1 MTIRS
6 LRYIGLLLG
15 LLIFAASCTSKSS
28 TDEPTT
34 PTNSN
39 DNAHEPRLR
48 VISSFGI
55 VTNIAEEIG
64 QEFVEVH
71 NLVPVGTDPH
81 DYAPRANDVK
91 FMSDADLLLYNGL
104 NLEGGSDGW
113 LAKLADTTGKPDL
126 LRVAAAEDVKPLY
139 ISDQKGQK
147 EVNPHAFV
155 SPKVGVLMAKRVR
168 DALIEADP
176 AHAETYETNAAKYL
190 EDLEALE
197 QKYEKTFADI
207 PQERRVFIACEQ
219 AFQYLVKAYGLT
231 GGYIW
236 AIDTDKAGSP
246 SQIKS
251 AIAFVKEHKPPV
263 LFVES
268 NVDRRPME
276 TVSDA
281 TNTPIYPTPIFSDE
295 LGKPGE
301 PADTYLG
308 YLAYNLEH
316 ISAGLRFEK

>member
-1 MTIRS
+1 MTIRY
-6 LRYIGLLLG
+6 LRYFGLMVGLLML
-15 LLIFAASCTSKSS
+15 AAACTSKRGADKDSGS
-28 TDEPTT
+28 QEEP
-34 PTNSN
+34 
-39 DNAHEPRLR
+39 LR

-55 VTNIAEEIG
+55 ITNIAEEIG
-64 QEFVEVH
+64 GEHVQVH

-113 LAKLADTTGKPDL
+113 LYKLADTAGKDGL
-126 LRVAAAEDVKPLY
+126 VRLAVAEDVEPLY
-139 ISDQKGQK
+139 ISDEQGRK
-147 EVNPHAFV
+147 EVNPHAFI
-155 SPKVGVLMAKRVR
+155 SPKVGLLMAQRIR
-168 DALIEADP
+168 DALVEVDP
-176 AHAETYETNAAKYL
+176 AHAETYKSNAADYL
-190 EDLEALE
+190 QKLEAIE
-197 QKYEKTFADI
+197 RQYQKTFAEI
-207 PQERRVFIACEQ
+207 PKERRVFMASEQ
-219 AFQYLVKAYGLT
+219 AFQYVVKTYDLT

-246 SQIKS
+246 AQIKA
-251 AIAFVKEHKPPV
+251 AIAFVEEHKPPV

-276 TVSDA
+276 TVSNA
-281 TNTPIYPTPIFSDE
+281 TKTPIYPTPIFSDE

-308 YLAYNLEH
+308 YLEYNLTH
-316 ISAGLRFEK
+316 ISTGLRSKK